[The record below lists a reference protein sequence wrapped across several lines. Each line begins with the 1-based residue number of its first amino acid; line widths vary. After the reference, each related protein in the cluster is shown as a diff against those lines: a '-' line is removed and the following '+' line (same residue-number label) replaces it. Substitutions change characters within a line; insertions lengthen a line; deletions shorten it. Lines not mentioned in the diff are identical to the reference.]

1 LYPCKSEQSIFPRSK
16 KGNVPSWT
24 VFEKQVLRFY
34 AYFKETLPEVNR
46 IPYQIRSVKISFFL
60 DDDTIQI
67 HELRGELGTQCLV
80 SRQRI
85 RKARPLHDSYI
96 TLLDFNVDTT
106 ISLLDRVYH
115 VTDCDVFTRN
125 FLNRLGISVPT
136 PVETPKDPATEIRK
150 MEKQSMVAKHPTPK
164 DYRFAQFLQNDRK
177 VLRFSAY
184 WDDRKSENGDVRVL
198 EVLYHLADDTF
209 EIKEKLPPNCGRQ
222 SNGMFLKRAKLPR
235 VSSNKIYFLNQV
247 NLFENS

>member
-1 LYPCKSEQSIFPRSK
+1 M
-16 KGNVPSWT
+16 
-24 VFEKQVLRFY
+24 
-34 AYFKETLPEVNR
+34 
-46 IPYQIRSVKISFFL
+46 KISFFL

-85 RKARPLHDSYI
+85 RKARPLSDSYI

-115 VTDCDVFTRN
+115 ITDCDVFTRN
-125 FLNRLGISVPT
+125 FLNRLGIAVPS

-164 DYRFAQFLQNDRK
+164 DYRFAQFLRNDRK

-235 VSSNKIYFLNQV
+235 VRCRRFFKHCKIR
-247 NLFENS
+247 